1 MKLTT
6 SSSTGH
12 LAMFQT
18 VDRRAAEADQVA
30 DLLGEPAGEDHG
42 DASRWQAA

>member
-6 SSSTGH
+6 TSSTGH

-18 VDRRAAEADQVA
+18 VTAVSPSADDAA
-30 DLLGEPAGEDHG
+30 DLLGEPAGQH
-42 DASRWQAA
+42 DARPR

>member
-18 VDRRAAEADQVA
+18 RHRGVAEADQVA
-30 DLLGEPAGEDHG
+30 DRSAR
-42 DASRWQAA
+42 ARR